1 MVLVDN
7 GTDTDGDGTNDANDA
22 DDDNDGTL
30 DIYDAFP
37 FDIAEDTDTD
47 RDGIG
52 NNADTDDDN
61 DGFADT
67 GEVQCGSDPL
77 ETSDTPL
84 DTDFDFIPDCLDTD
98 DDGDGVI
105 DTKDNCSLAYNP
117 FQEDRD
123 RNGVGDVCDTENV
136 NISEAFTPN
145 QDGINDVWMIYN
157 IENYPNNNLSV
168 HNRWGKLVYSKK
180 GYKNDWDGTF
190 TGQSS

>member
-1 MVLVDN
+1 M
-7 GTDTDGDGTNDANDA
+7 TITMA
-22 DDDNDGTL
+22 
-30 DIYDAFP
+30 Y
-37 FDIAEDTDTD
+37 
-47 RDGIG
+47 
-52 NNADTDDDN
+52 
-61 DGFADT
+61 ADT

-190 TGQSS
+190 TGNHPKILPEAASYYYQLDLDGDGIVDYKGWIYITK